1 MVTKEQGE
9 GKAAEASED
18 VIYKIDVPANRSVQI
33 IESGGQDGH
42 MLVKRFLH

>member
-18 VIYKIDVPANRSVQI
+18 VIYKIDVPANRSV
-33 IESGGQDGH
+33 
-42 MLVKRFLH
+42 